1 MMNYKEILPCP
12 QLARHVRYF
21 WILEHD
27 VSDRI
32 ARTFRVFSDGCPGL
46 IFQQTGDVAGKQ
58 DTCFSHN
65 LFLYG
70 QCTRFT
76 EQVTTGKFRTIGVYF
91 YPDALKSVF
100 GIDASL
106 LTDKD
111 TDLTSVITKTDS
123 NIEEQL
129 LNAPSEAMQ
138 IKILSDLFIRK
149 IVSNRSARTEKLQ
162 FGLQYIAREKGRL
175 SLKEVQS
182 ELCVTERTL
191 ERMFR
196 ESVGISPKLFMR
208 ITRFQSALDLIRTG
222 SFGSFSE
229 VAHGSDY
236 ADQSHFIR
244 DFKEFSGIVPQLF
257 PARCNEIVANFPELV
272 I

>member
-21 WILEHD
+21 WILEND
-27 VSDRI
+27 VSDGV

-46 IFQQTGDVAGKQ
+46 IFQQTGDVAGKLG
-58 DTCFSHN
+58 TCFSHS

-70 QCTRFT
+70 QSTRHT

-91 YPDALKSVF
+91 YPDALKSIF

-111 TDLTSVITKTDS
+111 TDLASVISRTDGD
-123 NIEEQL
+123 IEEQL
-129 LNAPSEAMQ
+129 LNASSEAKQ
-138 IKILSDLFIRK
+138 IEILSDLFIRK
-149 IVSNRSARTEKLQ
+149 MVSNKTPRAANLQ
-162 FGLQYIAREKGRL
+162 FGLEYIASNKGGL

-182 ELCVTERTL
+182 QLCVTERTL

-196 ESVGISPKLFMR
+196 ESIGISPKLFLR
-208 ITRFQSALDLIRTG
+208 ITRFQCALNLIRTG
-222 SFGSFSE
+222 SFSSFSE
-229 VAHGSDY
+229 VAHNSDY

-244 DFKEFSGIVPQLF
+244 DFKAFSGIVPQLF
-257 PARCNEIVANFPELV
+257 PTCCKETVANFPEL
-272 I
+272 IN